1 MTPAADARQLADA
14 RGGRTL
20 PRPTAQTAS
29 THREALHLHLVT
41 APPTAT
47 APDLERSQFFERL
60 RARDPDAFEA
70 LVREQGGRLL
80 RVAQRFI
87 RSADD
92 AQDVVQDAFIS
103 AYNAIDR
110 FDGSA
115 DVGTW
120 LHRITVNAALMR
132 LRKPSEKRE
141 TSLDAILPAFADDG
155 YRFEPVAEWE
165 SVETLLEREETR
177 ELVREAIDELPETA
191 RNVLLL
197 SDIEEMSGPEAA
209 VVLGITP
216 NAVRIRLHRARQA
229 LREILDRRLRRTA

>member
-1 MTPAADARQLADA
+1 MVTTLSSDQQLWLD
-14 RGGRTL
+14 
-20 PRPTAQTAS
+20 Q
-29 THREALHLHLVT
+29 
-41 APPTAT
+41 
-47 APDLERSQFFERL
+47 L
-60 RARDPDAFEA
+60 RARDATAFER

-87 RSADD
+87 RDADD
-92 AQDVVQDAFIS
+92 AQDVVQEAFIS

-115 DVGTW
+115 EIGTW

-141 TSLDAILPAFADDG
+141 TSLDDLLPTFADDG
-155 YRFEPVAEWE
+155 HRYEPVSDWE
-165 SVETLLEREETR
+165 GIDVLLERDETR
-177 ELVREAIDELPETA
+177 QLVRDAIDDLPEAA

-197 SDIEEMSGPEAA
+197 CDIEEMSGPEAA
-209 VVLGITP
+209 DILGISA

-229 LREILDRRLRRTA
+229 LRELLDRRLQRSTP